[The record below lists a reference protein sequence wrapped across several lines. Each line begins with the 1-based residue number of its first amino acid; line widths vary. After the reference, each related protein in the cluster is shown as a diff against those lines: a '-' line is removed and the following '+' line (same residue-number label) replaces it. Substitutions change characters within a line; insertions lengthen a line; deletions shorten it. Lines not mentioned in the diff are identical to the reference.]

1 MRKKII
7 CFALSAMLILT
18 FIPQITFAAE
28 DDVIDMAEG
37 EEITTEAQEEE
48 QSDAPEESLSE
59 ESPSEESPNEES
71 PNEETGEEESVQ
83 DESDQED
90 SDDEDSDEEDSESE
104 YNGVITGFA
113 PLEKSEYYYE
123 GDPEEGELTISM
135 PSDLG
140 VYLNESDEITEIPVT
155 WEAVEDFDNTDF
167 YFYSMKPVW
176 GDGIT
181 LSGDPFCNERGRY
194 PDSLC

>member
-28 DDVIDMAEG
+28 DDAIDMAEG

-48 QSDAPEESLSE
+48 QSEAPEEYMPE
-59 ESPSEESPNEES
+59 EYLNEES
-71 PNEETGEEESVQ
+71 DEEESVQ

-90 SDDEDSDEEDSESE
+90 PDDEDSDDEDIDEDASESE
-104 YNGVITGFA
+104 YSGVITGFA
-113 PLEKSEYYYE
+113 PLETSEYYYE

-140 VYLNESDEITEIPVT
+140 VYLNESDQVTEIPVT

-176 GDGIT
+176 DDGVS
-181 LSGDPFCNERGRY
+181 LSENLDALVDVP
-194 PDSLC
+194 